1 MPVGF
6 RSHIF
11 NALLNAWSFILHLAP
26 YLIVGILIAAFINT
40 FASRRKL
47 ARLLEVR
54 RWWVLPVASLIGVVS
69 PACTY
74 GTVPIFVE
82 LIKRGAPMA
91 PAATFLVASALV
103 NPQMFILTLGAL
115 GKPVAIAQAGASL
128 VFAIMIGVLVARA
141 TARGIDLESS
151 ELKSARL
158 AENVGSHS
166 IKETA
171 GIGNNGKPMA
181 GIQSSDSSSMFTARK
196 YLPWSR
202 RLFLNILDLTEFVGF
217 YFVIGTIIAAL
228 VAEFVPAGIII
239 AAVGQGRWWAVPFA
253 AIVSIPTY
261 VCGGGIIPFIA
272 QAKSMG
278 MASGAVLAFLIA
290 GPATRI
296 TALTALTVIFKKRA
310 VISYIVLLL
319 VFSMLL
325 GIVMGSFIQS
335 NMRSIF

>member
-1 MPVGF
+1 MPVGV

-11 NALLNAWSFILHLAP
+11 NALLNAWGFILHLAP
-26 YLIVGILIAAFINT
+26 YLIIGILIAALINT

-54 RWWVLPVASLIGVVS
+54 RWWVLPAASLIGIVS

-74 GTVPIFVE
+74 GTVPIFME

-103 NPQMFILTLGAL
+103 NPQMFLLTLGAL
-115 GKPVAIAQAGASL
+115 GMPVALVQAGASL

-141 TARGIDLESS
+141 TASGIDLESS
-151 ELKSARL
+151 ELKASRL
-158 AENVGSHS
+158 AENLSSHS
-166 IKETA
+166 IEDTA
-171 GIGNNGKPMA
+171 RIGDHGLSKA
-181 GIQSSDSSSMFTARK
+181 GIQSSDSCSVPSARK
-196 YLPWSR
+196 HLPWPQ
-202 RLFLNILDLTEFVGF
+202 RLLLNTLDLTEFVGF
-217 YFVIGTIIAAL
+217 YFVIGTILAAL

-239 AAVGQGRWWAVPFA
+239 AAVGQGKWWAVPFA
-253 AIVSIPTY
+253 AVVSIPTY

-272 QAKSMG
+272 QARSMG

-296 TALTALTVIFKKRA
+296 TALTALAVLFRKRA
-310 VISYIVLLL
+310 VLAYLALLL
-319 VFSMLL
+319 VFSTFL
-325 GIVMGSFIQS
+325 GTVLGQFIQG
-335 NMRSIF
+335 NPQPTF